1 MARDWLCARPHRVRA
16 RAIAPVYSG
25 PLGARAVHAAVV
37 KEARDRG
44 FAVIVMNIDADDP
57 LAAALGV
64 GGRAPTIF
72 LQRSLS
78 GRGEAELPP
87 LAPDSFFDPRPW

>member
-1 MARDWLCARPHRVRA
+1 
-16 RAIAPVYSG
+16 
-25 PLGARAVHAAVV
+25 
-37 KEARDRG
+37 
-44 FAVIVMNIDADDP
+44 MNIDADDP

-78 GRGEAELPP
+78 GKGEAELPP

>member
-1 MARDWLCARPHRVRA
+1 
-16 RAIAPVYSG
+16 
-25 PLGARAVHAAVV
+25 
-37 KEARDRG
+37 
-44 FAVIVMNIDADDP
+44 MNIDADDP

-78 GRGEAELPP
+78 GGARPSCRRSHP
-87 LAPDSFFDPRPW
+87 THFRPAPVVTV